1 MTSINNNYKENEN
14 NNIKEIKEQNNH
26 KKIIEK
32 IIKLHEDNLN
42 KINIKIIKEVYEKLK
57 NLHEQKMKEISLLF
71 EETESSS
78 LLNKD
83 NNIFGIKKDSKENNK
98 EITEN
103 EIKINIK
110 DDLVNMNIYNEKNE
124 DKNINKKRKRKNNE
138 DKNYINSNKITK
150 KIRISILNAIIR
162 FINKKLKID
171 FNNNLGIGINLKQF
185 LQINKKDLSHS
196 KINFDKEFLRKTLKE
211 ILSFNISEKYSNY
224 IPTHNKNLVNYLLNL
239 DNKGEN
245 YKKLFELT
253 FLDCIEYIRG
263 IKYIN
268 ILDGLNKIDD
278 LIKYEKYID
287 EDEMENFKH
296 YLLNYESI
304 LYGKKTR
311 NSKKI

>member
-32 IIKLHEDNLN
+32 IIKLLEENLN
-42 KINIKIIKEVYEKLK
+42 KINIKINKEEYEKLK

-71 EETESSS
+71 EKTESSS

-98 EITEN
+98 EI
-103 EIKINIK
+103 INIK
-110 DDLVNMNIYNEKNE
+110 DDLGNINIYNEKNE

-138 DKNYINSNKITK
+138 DKIYINSNKITK
-150 KIRISILNAIIR
+150 KIRISVLNAIIR

-171 FNNNLGIGINLKQF
+171 FNNNLGIGINLKHF
-185 LQINKKDLSHS
+185 LQISKRELSHS

-263 IKYIN
+263 TKYIN
-268 ILDGLNKIDD
+268 ILNGLDKIDD
-278 LIKYEKYID
+278 IIKYEKYID
-287 EDEMENFKH
+287 EDEMENFKY

-304 LYGKKTR
+304 LERKRAR

>member
-32 IIKLHEDNLN
+32 IIKLLEENLN
-42 KINIKIIKEVYEKLK
+42 KINIKINKEEYEKLK

-71 EETESSS
+71 EKTESSS

-98 EITEN
+98 EI
-103 EIKINIK
+103 INIK
-110 DDLVNMNIYNEKNE
+110 DDLGNINIYNEKNE

-138 DKNYINSNKITK
+138 DKIYINSNKITK
-150 KIRISILNAIIR
+150 KIRISVLNAIIR

-171 FNNNLGIGINLKQF
+171 FNNNLGIGINLKHF
-185 LQINKKDLSHS
+185 LQISKRELSHS

-263 IKYIN
+263 TKYIN
-268 ILDGLNKIDD
+268 ILNGLDKIDD
-278 LIKYEKYID
+278 IIKYEKYID

>member
-42 KINIKIIKEVYEKLK
+42 KINIKIIKEEYEKLK

-71 EETESSS
+71 EKTESSS

-110 DDLVNMNIYNEKNE
+110 DDLGNMNIYNGKNE

-138 DKNYINSNKITK
+138 DKIYINSNKITK

-162 FINKKLKID
+162 FINKKIKID
-171 FNNNLGIGINLKQF
+171 LNNKIGQGIYIKQF
-185 LQINKKDLSHS
+185 MKIDKSCLSHS
-196 KINFDKEFLRKTLKE
+196 KVNFDKEFLKKSLKI
-211 ILSFNISEKYSNY
+211 ILSWDISPKY
-224 IPTHNKNLVNYLLNL
+224 TNYLPSHNRELLEYLINEVQG
-239 DNKGEN
+239 KN
-245 YKKLFELT
+245 YNEIFDLS

-263 IKYIN
+263 TKYIS
-268 ILDGLNKIDD
+268 ILNGLETIDDIIKIDEQNMD
-278 LIKYEKYID
+278 KDEID
-287 EDEMENFKH
+287 NYKTLF
-296 YLLNYESI
+296 LNYEDI
-304 LYGKKTR
+304 LKDKNSR
-311 NSKKI
+311 NRGPK

>member
-32 IIKLHEDNLN
+32 IIKLLEENLN
-42 KINIKIIKEVYEKLK
+42 KINIKINKEEYEKLK

-71 EETESSS
+71 EKTESSS

-98 EITEN
+98 EI
-103 EIKINIK
+103 INIK
-110 DDLVNMNIYNEKNE
+110 DDLGNINIYNEKNE

-138 DKNYINSNKITK
+138 DKIYINSNKITK
-150 KIRISILNAIIR
+150 KIRISVLNAIIR

-171 FNNNLGIGINLKQF
+171 FNNNLGIGINLKHF
-185 LQINKKDLSHS
+185 LQISKRELSHS

-263 IKYIN
+263 TKYIN
-268 ILDGLNKIDD
+268 ILNGLDKIDD
-278 LIKYEKYID
+278 IIKYEKYID
-287 EDEMENFKH
+287 EDEMENFKY